1 MHVKKRGLVAHRY
14 WFRGLQPEENTVAI
28 VVAGMAQEK
37 FAAVGAEQPARA
49 VAFVRAPYFVA
60 TLNKIRIQS
69 VLFMLDGTRG
79 DSNKCSCVESWRGE
93 ATSASKRNSYKKIDT
108 RRSGHHHAALSVAL

>member
-1 MHVKKRGLVAHRY
+1 MHVKKRGLAAHRY
-14 WFRGLQPEENTVAI
+14 WFRDLQPEENTVAI

-37 FAAVGAEQPARA
+37 FAAVGAEQPVRA

-60 TLNKIRIQS
+60 TPNKIRLQS
-69 VLFMLDGTRG
+69 VLFVLNGTRG
-79 DSNKCSCVESWRGE
+79 DSKQVQLRRILAGE